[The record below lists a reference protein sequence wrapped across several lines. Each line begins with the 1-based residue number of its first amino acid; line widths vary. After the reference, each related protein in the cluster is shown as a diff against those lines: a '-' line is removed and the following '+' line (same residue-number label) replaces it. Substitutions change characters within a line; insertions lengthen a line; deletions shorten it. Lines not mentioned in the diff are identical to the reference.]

1 VESLCKDR
9 LGVVKATAS
18 VVEIEEKIGAGQVEQ
33 LIQQAQDELKLIPTL
48 VEARVW
54 ESYEGAPAEELY
66 VDLKRRGITLQRYD
80 IPMQPSQ
87 DFPTAELIEL
97 IEAAPEP
104 APEK

>member
-1 VESLCKDR
+1 MGEDVRAASLTVFSTLPAR
-9 LGVVKATAS
+9 HTFEPVGLSLGSNV
-18 VVEIEEKIGAGQVEQ
+18 
-33 LIQQAQDELKLIPTL
+33 PT
-48 VEARVW
+48 
-54 ESYEGAPAEELY
+54 PT
-66 VDLKRRGITLQRYD
+66 RRGITLQRYD